1 MVAAPPVVRPTWT
14 RRVAAWSILG
24 FFVSLIALTF
34 AAVYTSNAGDL
45 VTTGYLAGL
54 ASVVPILFV
63 AVPYYATPIWATL
76 VPLNVEEVAQALAR
90 GTRDLR
96 AEPIPAREGPFL
108 RCVSVVRFD
117 APPSIVGWYPMP
129 DPAPTPHAVA
139 ATTVVLRPRTRDRK
153 AMAAF
158 RERLA
163 RSLSEAFPSEPS
175 RP

>member
-54 ASVVPILFV
+54 ASAVPILLV
-63 AVPYYATPIWATL
+63 AVPYYATPIWAVQ
-76 VPLNVEEVAQALAR
+76 VPLSVEEVAQALDR
-90 GTRDLR
+90 GTRGLR
-96 AEPIPAREGPFL
+96 AEPIAAREGPFL
-108 RCVSVVRFD
+108 RCVSVIRFD
-117 APPSIVGWYPMP
+117 APPCIVGWYPMP
-129 DPAPTPHAVA
+129 NPAKMPSGAA
-139 ATTVVLRPRTRDRK
+139 ATTVVLRPGTGDRK

-163 RSLSEAFPSEPS
+163 RSLSEALPSEPS